1 MTSLFH
7 IQNYIVLI
15 AAISRAYHA
24 ETDYSE
30 SRMLAGELLEPFL
43 QELVADINS
52 RIYLQP
58 QQALSPL
65 AELR

>member
-1 MTSLFH
+1 
-7 IQNYIVLI
+7 
-15 AAISRAYHA
+15 
-24 ETDYSE
+24 
-30 SRMLAGELLEPFL
+30 MLAGELLEPFL